1 MAGPLEPP
9 SLWSC
14 PRRPGGPAQDH
25 PEESFPED
33 LSSERPYRHM
43 CLREQLGSSLA
54 SLLWIP
60 GQGVCGTLR
69 LPEWLSAS

>member
-9 SLWSC
+9 SLWSGS
-14 PRRPGGPAQDH
+14 RRPGGPAQDH

-33 LSSERPYRHM
+33 LSSEQPCRHM
-43 CLREQLGSSLA
+43 CLRAQLGSSLG

-60 GQGVCGTLR
+60 SQGGCGTLR
-69 LPEWLSAS
+69 LPERLSAS

>member
-9 SLWSC
+9 SLWSG

-33 LSSERPYRHM
+33 LSSEWPYRHT
-43 CLREQLGSSLA
+43 CLRAQLGSSLA
-54 SLLWIP
+54 SLL
-60 GQGVCGTLR
+60 
-69 LPEWLSAS
+69 